1 MASQTKDP
9 ATSPSRFR
17 WPTLFAGLRGVE
29 RSQLPTE
36 ILAGVTLAALM
47 IPLNIGYAQV
57 AGLPAEVGLYAA
69 ILPCIAYAIFATS
82 RNVVASPDAAI
93 AALISSLLAP
103 LAMIGEPRYIE
114 LALALALL
122 CAVFFFLFWLFRLGY
137 LANFL
142 SKAVLIGF
150 ISGLGIEVLFGQI
163 EKIMG
168 VSVEADGF
176 FQEVVALIGEIP
188 QANWYSVALG
198 VGTIAIIRLLKR
210 YAPRLPG
217 ALIAL
222 IAMTVVVSI
231 FNLTEVGVTVLGPI
245 PPGIP
250 DIRIPD
256 VTFSDYLRLIPGAI
270 AICAVTMAEGLLIA
284 RKYAQTYNYKVDGD
298 QESFAYGAANVAAGL
313 SGGMS
318 IGVSASRSAAM
329 DSMGSRSQIPSV
341 VAAIAVLIVII
352 FFTDLL
358 AELPNA
364 VLGGIVANAVI
375 GLIEVA
381 EFRELFHMR
390 RSEFWIA
397 LICMLCVLVLG
408 AIPAVVIA
416 FLLSAVELVG
426 RMSKPHSAVLTT
438 SSDGDSFSVTAGSSR
453 LRSVPGLAIYRFG
466 DPIIFANANI
476 FSESVATI
484 VSHEGGEA
492 LEWFVLDAEAII
504 DVDTTGADALEHTIK
519 LMEEKGIVFAISRAS
534 DELQELLTHYGLMD
548 DVDEALVFANNRDAL
563 RAFYAATG
571 RTPPTLNV
579 AAVGE

>member
-1 MASQTKDP
+1 MEAKGPT
-9 ATSPSRFR
+9 TNESRFSL
-17 WPTLFAGLRGVE
+17 PTLFPGLRGVE
-29 RSQLPTE
+29 RAQLPTE

-93 AALISSLLAP
+93 AALIGSLLAP

-122 CAVFFFLFWLFRLGY
+122 CSVFFFLFWLFRLGY

-150 ISGLGIEVLFGQI
+150 ISGLGIEVLLGQI

-168 VSVEADGF
+168 VSVEVDGF
-176 FQEVVALIGEIP
+176 FREAIALIGEIP

-198 VGTIAIIRLLKR
+198 VSTIAIIRLLKR
-210 YAPRLPG
+210 YAPKLPG

-222 IAMTVVVSI
+222 IALTIVVGV
-231 FNLTEVGVTVLGPI
+231 FDLTEVGVTVLGPV

-250 DIRIPD
+250 EIRLPD
-256 VTFSDYLRLIPGAI
+256 VALSDYLRLIPGAI
-270 AICAVTMAEGLLIA
+270 AICAITMAEGLLIA
-284 RKYAQTYNYKVDGD
+284 RKYAQTYDYKIDGN
-298 QESFAYGAANVAAGL
+298 QESFAYGAANVASGL
-313 SGGMS
+313 SGGLAV
-318 IGVSASRSAAM
+318 GVSASRSAAM

-381 EFRELFHMR
+381 EFRELYHMR

-397 LICMLCVLVLG
+397 LICLLCVLVLG

-426 RMSKPHSAVLTT
+426 RMSRPQTAVLTESPT
-438 SSDGDSFSVTAGSSR
+438 GDGFSITAGSNR
-453 LRSVPGLAIYRFG
+453 VQSVPGLAIYRFG
-466 DPIIFANANI
+466 GPIIFANANT
-476 FSESVATI
+476 FSEQVAAI
-484 VSHEGGEA
+484 AGHEGEEP
-492 LEWFVLDAEAII
+492 LDWFVLDAEAII
-504 DVDTTGADALEHTIK
+504 DVDTTGADALEHAIE
-519 LMEEKGIVFAISRAS
+519 LFDEKGIVFAMSRAS
-534 DELQELLTHYGLMD
+534 DELLNLLTHYGLMED
-548 DVDEALVFANNRDAL
+548 IDEAYIFANNREAL

-571 RTPPTLNV
+571 RKPTLPGD
-579 AAVGE
+579 AAAIEA